1 MQRRLVATLRCQD
14 YSLPEDVIQQEQLRQ
29 TSSQIVMSQEL
40 NAIPGLKPKRP
51 LNILFVSH
59 DAYPMGAQKLLLTL
73 TSWLKQK
80 ELVNPRFVLAG
91 PGALTDEF
99 LRIGPILRWYTD
111 RQKRSNADD
120 TLRLLRSFGGKHLAA
135 VYLNSAAS
143 GHVIEMTSR
152 LEVPQIVH
160 VHELEKSIERWVG
173 AEKMASLRDHADLF
187 VAASGPV
194 ADNLHERHAIE
205 RRKLRVVDAFIKTTG
220 LRNISDSEK
229 RECKTALGL
238 DPDKKVVLG
247 CGTTDW
253 RKGPDLFVQVA
264 QKIHENG
271 GEPVQF
277 LWVGGE
283 TEIGEMDKLRE
294 LAMKGGVGE
303 WVKFVGEVAI
313 PLPFMIA
320 SDVFLLPSREDP
332 FPLVCLE
339 SADCGVPIICFAK
352 AGGMADFVGSSC
364 GKVAPYLDVPAM
376 ANALQSLLDD
386 QLNAQSLGQR
396 AREKVRSKFDVS
408 VKGHDIYEI
417 LREVCETPHSPSVLS
432 EVH

>member
-1 MQRRLVATLRCQD
+1 
-14 YSLPEDVIQQEQLRQ
+14 
-29 TSSQIVMSQEL
+29 MSQAL
-40 NAIPGLKPKRP
+40 TVIPGPMPDKP

-80 ELVNPRFVLAG
+80 ELVNPRFVMAG

-99 LRIGPILRWYTD
+99 LRIGPVLRWYTD
-111 RQKRSNADD
+111 RQKRSTADD
-120 TLRLLRSFGGKHLAA
+120 QLRLLRSFCGKHLAA

-173 AEKMASLRDHADLF
+173 AEKMASLRDYADIF
-187 VAASGPV
+187 VGASGPV
-194 ADNLHERHAIE
+194 ADNLHERHGIP
-205 RRKLRVVDAFIKTTG
+205 RRKLRVVDAFIKCTQIQ
-220 LRNISDSEK
+220 NISDSEK
-229 RECKTALGL
+229 RECKSALGL
-238 DPDKKVVLG
+238 NPNAKVVMG

-264 QKIHENG
+264 QKIHQDG
-271 GEPVQF
+271 GQPVQF
-277 LWVGGE
+277 VWVGGE
-283 TEIGEMDKLRE
+283 TEIGELAKLRE
-294 LAMKGGVGE
+294 MAEAGGLGDAI
-303 WVKFVGEVAI
+303 KFVGEVSI

-320 SDVFLLPSREDP
+320 SDVFLLSSREDP

-376 ANALQSLLDD
+376 TSALRSLLDD
-386 QLNAQSLGQR
+386 PTRAQSLGQM
-396 AREKVRSKFDVS
+396 AREQVRSKFDVS
-408 VKGHDIYEI
+408 VKGQDIYKI
-417 LREVCETPHSPSVLS
+417 LQEVCEVPNSSRFEASHA
-432 EVH
+432 